1 MQDSD
6 LLLLRR
12 IAQQRD
18 VGAFEAL
25 YEMYRRRLG
34 AFIYRIVQDPAA
46 GEEIYNDVMMAVW
59 SKAASYNG
67 KSKLST
73 WIFAIAYRQGL
84 NRLRGQRSHC
94 ELDESSLGSKDE
106 AGDFEQ
112 QQLVRIALLRLSPE
126 HRMVIELSYYQGYNY
141 REIGEIAGCPE
152 NTVKTRMFHAR
163 RHMRAILA
171 EIGGAGQVE
180 ENAL

>member
-73 WIFAIAYRQGL
+73 
-84 NRLRGQRSHC
+84 
-94 ELDESSLGSKDE
+94 
-106 AGDFEQ
+106 
-112 QQLVRIALLRLSPE
+112 
-126 HRMVIELSYYQGYNY
+126 
-141 REIGEIAGCPE
+141 
-152 NTVKTRMFHAR
+152 
-163 RHMRAILA
+163 
-171 EIGGAGQVE
+171 
-180 ENAL
+180 